1 MDKII
6 WSDGHITTISSEEA
20 FRKQYEAC
28 TDKGSEYRIRIGDT
42 EFAWHG
48 NCWMQL

>member
-6 WSDGHITTISSEEA
+6 WLDGHVTTISSEEA
-20 FRKQYEAC
+20 FRKQYEVY
-28 TDKGSEYRIRIGDT
+28 TDEGPEWRMRINDI
-42 EFAWHG
+42 EFAWHN